1 MNLPSFLIA
10 VVAFLLNCSWCLAEP
25 LRIGVIVPLT
35 GGLSEYGAA
44 FRNGVNLAEAEDKD
58 MSRKVRFLFEDSQYD
73 NRLALT
79 AFNKLS
85 GPGGCTA
92 SFVWGSG
99 PSESLAPLAQRRG
112 YPLITIG
119 EHTAALG
126 RPSVITFTNPSVQFS
141 SPLAKVLQMR
151 GYRRIALVMTQITYF
166 ETLASNLKETLLPG
180 QELSVISLHQPTD
193 NDFKT
198 TIARLR
204 AAKPDALGVLLSSG
218 QVSQFYRQLEAQNL
232 KLPTFGSDI
241 FESSTEIQQSGP
253 GMNGALYAHNLAR
266 EDFRDRYISA
276 YHSDAQLP
284 TASRGYD
291 FANLIAVAAESLKA
305 VSGDNLL
312 RSLEQMPPQ
321 RGASGEYKFVNS
333 PVYGKYFEFP
343 VVVKEI
349 HNGKPRILKD

>member
-1 MNLPSFLIA
+1 M
-10 VVAFLLNCSWCLAEP
+10 CLAEP

-35 GGLSEYGAA
+35 GGLSEYGIA
-44 FRNGVNLAEAEDKD
+44 FRNGVSLAEADNKD
-58 MSRKVRFLFEDSQYD
+58 MSKKVQFLFEDSQYD

-126 RPSVITFTNPSVQFS
+126 RPNLITFTNPSVQFS
-141 SPLAKVLQMR
+141 SPLVKILQKR
-151 GYRRIALVMTQITYF
+151 GYRKIALVMTQMTYF
-166 ETLASNLKETLLPG
+166 ETLASNLKDALLPD
-180 QELSVISLHQPTD
+180 QELSVISIHQPTD

-198 TIARLR
+198 TIAKLR

-218 QVSQFYRQLEAQNL
+218 QVSQFYRQLDAQNL

-291 FANLIAVAAESLKA
+291 FANLLASATESIKA

-312 RSLEQMPPQ
+312 QSLEQMPPQ

-333 PVYGKYFEFP
+333 PVYGKYFEFT
-343 VVVKEI
+343 VVVKEVYQ
-349 HNGKPRILKD
+349 GKPRVLEE